1 MNGFEKRRLKKKNSI
16 LIAALTLFKQYGYRK
31 VTVAEIA
38 DKASVSQVSIY
49 NYFKSKENLKQE
61 LLIKLMD
68 DYYLE
73 ISNIL
78 ESTDYIELK
87 LEKLLLSMVDVVKR
101 SSMQF
106 LLESVANDTFVNK
119 YILEKREKIKNLIVN
134 FVEEGKK
141 DDIIDDSVSTNAI
154 AIYIE
159 IFQYY
164 FNNNPSVIT
173 KFENNPELFMEVH
186 SLFLKGLVSK
196 LKLNI

>member
-1 MNGFEKRRLKKKNSI
+1 MNGFERRRQNKKNSI
-16 LIAALTLFKQYGYRK
+16 LQAALQLFKQYGYNK

-38 DKASVSQVSIY
+38 QKASVSQVSIY
-49 NYFKSKENLKQE
+49 NYFNSKENLKQE

-73 ISNIL
+73 IANIL
-78 ESTDYIELK
+78 ESHDSMRLK
-87 LEKLLLSMVDVVKR
+87 LEKLLISIVDVVKR

-106 LLESVANDTFVNK
+106 LLESVANDTFVNEY
-119 YILEKREKIKNLIVN
+119 YIVKRAKIKNLIIN

-141 DDIIDDSVSTNAI
+141 EGVIDDSVSTDAI

-164 FNNNPSVIT
+164 FNNNTTVIA
-173 KFENNPELFMEVH
+173 KFDNNPELFMEVH

>member
-1 MNGFEKRRLKKKNSI
+1 MNGFERRRQNKKNSI
-16 LIAALTLFKQYGYRK
+16 LQAALQLFKQYGYNK

-38 DKASVSQVSIY
+38 QKASVSQVSIY
-49 NYFKSKENLKQE
+49 NYFNSKENLKQE

-73 ISNIL
+73 IANIL
-78 ESTDYIELK
+78 EKHDSMRLK
-87 LEKLLLSMVDVVKR
+87 LEKLLISIVDVVKR

-106 LLESVANDTFVNK
+106 LLESVANDTFVNEY
-119 YILEKREKIKNLIVN
+119 YIVKRAKIKNLIIN

-141 DDIIDDSVSTNAI
+141 EGVIDDSVSTDAI

-164 FNNNPSVIT
+164 FNNNTTVIA
-173 KFENNPELFMEVH
+173 KFDNNPELFMEVH

>member
-1 MNGFEKRRLKKKNSI
+1 MNGFERRRQNKENSI
-16 LIAALTLFKQYGYRK
+16 LQAALKLFKQYGYNK
-31 VTVAEIA
+31 VTIAEIA

-49 NYFKSKENLKQE
+49 NYFNSKENLKQD

-73 ISNIL
+73 IANIL
-78 ESTDYIELK
+78 ESHDSMRLK
-87 LEKLLLSMVDVVKR
+87 LEKLLISIVDVVKR

-106 LLESVANDTFVNK
+106 LLESVANDTFVNEY
-119 YILEKREKIKNLIVN
+119 YIVKRAKIKNLIIN

-141 DDIIDDSVSTNAI
+141 EGVIDDSVSTDAI

-164 FNNNPSVIT
+164 FNNNTTVIA
-173 KFENNPELFMEVH
+173 KFDNNPELFMEVH

>member
-1 MNGFEKRRLKKKNSI
+1 MNGFERRRQNKENSI
-16 LIAALTLFKQYGYRK
+16 LQAALKLFKQYGYNK
-31 VTVAEIA
+31 VTIAEIA

-49 NYFKSKENLKQE
+49 NYFNSKENLKQD

-73 ISNIL
+73 IANIL
-78 ESTDYIELK
+78 ESHDSMRLK
-87 LEKLLLSMVDVVKR
+87 LEKLLISIVDVVKR

-106 LLESVANDTFVNK
+106 LLVSLENDTFVNEY
-119 YILEKREKIKNLIVN
+119 YIEKRAKIKNLIIN
-134 FVEEGKK
+134 FVEDGKNEGV
-141 DDIIDDSVSTNAI
+141 IDDSVSTDAI

-159 IFQYY
+159 IFQYF
-164 FNNNPSVIT
+164 FNNNSTVIA
-173 KFENNPELFMEVH
+173 KLDNNPELFMEVH

>member
-1 MNGFEKRRLKKKNSI
+1 MNGFERRRQNKKNSI
-16 LIAALTLFKQYGYRK
+16 LQAALQLFKQYGYNK

-38 DKASVSQVSIY
+38 QKASVSQVSIY
-49 NYFKSKENLKQE
+49 NYINSKENLKQE

-73 ISNIL
+73 IANIL
-78 ESTDYIELK
+78 EKHDSMRLK
-87 LEKLLLSMVDVVKR
+87 LEKLLISIVDVVKR

-106 LLESVANDTFVNK
+106 LLESVANDTFVNEY
-119 YILEKREKIKNLIVN
+119 YIVKRAKIKNLIIN

-141 DDIIDDSVSTNAI
+141 EGVIDDSVSTDAI

-164 FNNNPSVIT
+164 FNNNTTVIA
-173 KFENNPELFMEVH
+173 KFDNNPELFMEVH

>member
-1 MNGFEKRRLKKKNSI
+1 MNGFERRRQNKKNSI
-16 LIAALTLFKQYGYRK
+16 LQAALQLFKQYGYNK

-38 DKASVSQVSIY
+38 QKASVSQVSIY
-49 NYFKSKENLKQE
+49 NYFNSKENLKQE

-73 ISNIL
+73 IANIL
-78 ESTDYIELK
+78 ESHDSMRLK
-87 LEKLLLSMVDVVKR
+87 LEKLLISIVDVVKR

-106 LLESVANDTFVNK
+106 LLESVANDTFVNEY
-119 YILEKREKIKNLIVN
+119 YIEKRAKIKNLIIN
-134 FVEEGKK
+134 FVEDGKNEGV
-141 DDIIDDSVSTNAI
+141 IDDSVSTDAI

-159 IFQYY
+159 IFQYF
-164 FNNNPSVIT
+164 FNNNSTVIA
-173 KFENNPELFMEVH
+173 KLDNNPELFMEVH

>member
-1 MNGFEKRRLKKKNSI
+1 MNGFERRRQNKENSI
-16 LIAALTLFKQYGYRK
+16 LQAALKLFKQYGYNK
-31 VTVAEIA
+31 VTIAEIA

-49 NYFKSKENLKQE
+49 NYFNSKENLKQE

-73 ISNIL
+73 IANIL
-78 ESTDYIELK
+78 ESHDSMRLK
-87 LEKLLLSMVDVVKR
+87 LEKLLISIVDVVKR

-106 LLESVANDTFVNK
+106 LLVSLENDTFVNEY
-119 YILEKREKIKNLIVN
+119 YIVKRAKIKNLIIN

-141 DDIIDDSVSTNAI
+141 EGVIDDSVSTDAI

-159 IFQYY
+159 IFQYF
-164 FNNNPSVIT
+164 FNNNSTVIA
-173 KFENNPELFMEVH
+173 KFDNNPELFMEVH